1 MINPKTSITLNT
13 PDDDLE
19 DLFLDSKNVLFPDN
33 VSSSLVL
40 VPNGCD
46 VTSNIGLWKF
56 Y

>member
-19 DLFLDSKNVLFPDN
+19 DLFFDSKNVLCPDRD
-33 VSSSLVL
+33 SSSLVL

-46 VTSNIGLWKF
+46 ATSNIGL
-56 Y
+56 